1 MNQNERTNVSYVRSG
16 DYLFPALE
24 LTKNERAIGVWGN
37 RRLNY
42 PREHRKTLYVD
53 LMFSGKLNDHLA
65 NINEQAEEMFEHLMT
80 QMAKMEG
87 ITERLKEEDQLL
99 WIAKMSMIHER
110 AADIVN
116 HDLIYA

>member
-42 PREHRKTLYVD
+42 LREHRKTLYVD
-53 LMFSGKLNDHLA
+53 LMFSSKLNNHLA
-65 NINEQAEEMFEHLMT
+65 YLNERAEEMFDRLT
-80 QMAKMEG
+80 AQMAKAEG
-87 ITERLKEEDQLL
+87 ITERLKEGDQLL
-99 WIAKMSMIHER
+99 WIVKMNMIHER
-110 AADIVN
+110 AAEIVN

>member
-37 RRLNY
+37 RRVNY
-42 PREHRKTLYVD
+42 LREHRKTLYVD
-53 LMFSGKLNDHLA
+53 LMFSGKLNDHLT
-65 NINEQAEEMFEHLMT
+65 NINEQAEGIFDRLT
-80 QMAKMEG
+80 AQMAKTEG
-87 ITERLKEEDQLL
+87 ITERIKEEDQLL
-99 WIAKMSMIHER
+99 WVARMNMIHER
-110 AADIVN
+110 AVEIVN